1 MKKLIK
7 FDENA
12 NSCLATC
19 NLLKLISRQPTRF
32 SKNEEILGALKS
44 QNALARLRLSF
55 EDGGIHNTKTPM
67 SINTLKAHAD
77 ILLERGFKDLDA
89 LRMAASRAIENLERK
104 NKNSTTKR
112 TKSGLARLVIDLEEQ
127 LQKQQRTNML
137 LLQGL
142 NIAIHELRNI
152 RGNLDSALLEKRA
165 SDAAQ
170 TLIALLSLS
179 PPSLHTLAPFAGDD
193 RIARIEEYRK

>member
-1 MKKLIK
+1 MKKLTN
-7 FDENA
+7 FDKNA

-19 NLLKLISRQPTRF
+19 NLLKLICRQPARF
-32 SKNEEILGALKS
+32 SKNEEILTALKS
-44 QNALARLRLSF
+44 QNALARLSFSF
-55 EDGGIHNTKTPM
+55 EDDGTHKTKMPM
-67 SINTLKAHAD
+67 SINTLKTHAD

-89 LRMAASRAIENLERK
+89 LRMAASRAIEDLERK
-104 NKNSTTKR
+104 DKNTTSKR
-112 TKSGLARLVIDLEEQ
+112 TKSGLTRLVIDLEEQ
-127 LQKQQRTNML
+127 LQKQQHTNML

-170 TLIALLSLS
+170 TLIALLNLS
-179 PPSLHTLAPFAGDD
+179 PPSLQTLVPFAGDD